1 MSNNIEIIM
10 NLDTLEIFEVID
22 YDQVDELEVEDTSD
36 TVVVPKSISSKDI
49 QLTLFHYLSGESP
62 IQVEPFLYD
71 SS

>member
-36 TVVVPKSISSKDI
+36 TVVVPKSISSK
-49 QLTLFHYLSGESP
+49 
-62 IQVEPFLYD
+62 
-71 SS
+71 